1 MRSFVAVLALLA
13 ASLFA
18 AALVAYPAWLLVDLI
33 SDQPIHRVMHRVAM
47 LCALFG
53 FIWLVRRWRL
63 ADRRSLGFSLQR
75 KEFSRQ
81 LVIGL
86 LAGTILILP
95 LIATLLALGV
105 RTPKAGLDLT
115 LVAMLK
121 LVATGLASGLAVALI
136 EETFF
141 RGVLFT
147 AIRRS
152 SGTVSAILL
161 PSLLYASLHFLGG
174 RLHLPAAQI
183 EWSSGLAVLIEMFNK
198 YANPAAIVDSFL
210 ALFIVG
216 VMLACVRLRT
226 GSIAACIGLHAAWV
240 CVIACVRQ
248 TTQLQTGHAAS
259 WLVGSYDGILGW
271 AALAWMAAMA
281 TVYLLVRDVRS
292 RPTGGGEE
300 PARSATVSIAEP

>member
-1 MRSFVAVLALLA
+1 MRAFAAVLALLVA
-13 ASLFA
+13 ALVA
-18 AALVAYPAWLLVDLI
+18 AALVAYPAWLLVGLI

-63 ADRRSLGFSLQR
+63 ADRQSFGFGLRR

-86 LAGTILILP
+86 IAGTLVIMP
-95 LIATLLALGV
+95 LIVTLQALGV
-105 RTPKAGLDLT
+105 RTPKGGLDLT
-115 LVAMLK
+115 VVTVLK
-121 LVATGLASGLAVALI
+121 LVAAGLATGLVVALI
-136 EETFF
+136 EEIFF

-152 SGTVSAILL
+152 SGTASAIIL

-183 EWSSGLAVLIEMFNK
+183 EWSSGLAVLGQMFNK
-198 YANPAAIVDSFL
+198 YANPAAIADSFL
-210 ALFIVG
+210 ALFAVG
-216 VMLACVRLRT
+216 VLLACVRLRT

-240 CVIACVRQ
+240 CVIACVKQ
-248 TTQLQTGHAAS
+248 VTQLQTGHSAS
-259 WLVGSYDGILGW
+259 WLVGSYDGVLGW
-271 AALAWMAAMA
+271 AALAWMAAMTIA
-281 TVYLLVRDVRS
+281 YLVIRAARS
-292 RPTGGGEE
+292 RATRATLGDGEQR
-300 PARSATVSIAEP
+300 A